1 MAPGWSV
8 VSISGSLPEKVF
20 GDDISQV
27 NPPAGERLVVSE
39 ELRLLR
45 RRTRLA
51 PQILIATD
59 PTTIGEIAAHFIAT
73 ILELEKALRI
83 ELLEISPE
91 GLAEAIK
98 RARPIDQKRVAQYR
112 HDKRHSQLIRLA
124 LKSSHAEVCGRRDYL
139 PEKSERAVLAYIVER
154 DRQERIEARLR
165 SNTVLLQ
172 CDGFLAEPLDL
183 LTQAV
188 VPPGRRV
195 RAQVLS
201 CLTLAAQELAPPPL
215 NMPNLAMVAAARLGL
230 GPVEVHDRVYQLYL
244 RGLVTWPF
252 TTAAR
257 LDALGLLGARLIA
270 RAKNYPVFDDAAL
283 EVPPHTLGGSAIRPV
298 DFAQEICG
306 SPSLQGIYSLIYEH
320 AVLSVLSPS
329 MIKTRRIVMEVDTA
343 QGKLQ
348 FEAKGQQAMMHG
360 WRTVAGPR
368 FAQDGREPRPFL
380 PLLNSGDRLFGEIIS
395 QHAMAPTNCRRLSEH
410 SFLKDYQPQEFGSVE
425 DTVRALRN
433 LIDAEYVRPERGYLF
448 PTSFGVTVYQLYAQ
462 PHQTLPVRQHQSPPR
477 GPLHLVD
484 N

>member
-1 MAPGWSV
+1 
-8 VSISGSLPEKVF
+8 
-20 GDDISQV
+20 
-27 NPPAGERLVVSE
+27 
-39 ELRLLR
+39 
-45 RRTRLA
+45 
-51 PQILIATD
+51 
-59 PTTIGEIAAHFIAT
+59 
-73 ILELEKALRI
+73 
-83 ELLEISPE
+83 
-91 GLAEAIK
+91 
-98 RARPIDQKRVAQYR
+98 
-112 HDKRHSQLIRLA
+112 
-124 LKSSHAEVCGRRDYL
+124 
-139 PEKSERAVLAYIVER
+139 
-154 DRQERIEARLR
+154 
-165 SNTVLLQ
+165 
-172 CDGFLAEPLDL
+172 
-183 LTQAV
+183 
-188 VPPGRRV
+188 
-195 RAQVLS
+195 
-201 CLTLAAQELAPPPL
+201 
-215 NMPNLAMVAAARLGL
+215 
-230 GPVEVHDRVYQLYL
+230 
-244 RGLVTWPF
+244 
-252 TTAAR
+252 
-257 LDALGLLGARLIA
+257 
-270 RAKNYPVFDDAAL
+270 
-283 EVPPHTLGGSAIRPV
+283 
-298 DFAQEICG
+298 
-306 SPSLQGIYSLIYEH
+306 
-320 AVLSVLSPS
+320 